1 MSSDPFADR
10 DPEQTV
16 VVLPRHLAGAGPAD
30 LRTTW
35 PFPFDKDW
43 SLHQPEDG
51 NAIAASPCLRLRTS
65 RFEYGARPG
74 EYGEWIATGHRDPFG
89 PPTWEITFSP
99 NTPLE
104 FLRDVHTELLDL
116 YLEDPRI
123 GRKWLLGEDCT
134 APHEVYAPLLV
145 RGWSHR
151 VKTDGTQLFRSPNAL
166 ATVKHQ
172 YATTDTQAPAWTARG
187 GPSHTPTWSAEFS
200 HRTPTRLVAS
210 FTASLISTEPV
221 LRTVKD
227 IPAITR
233 RHVYEAPS
241 ATASQSARSSS
252 PVAPA
257 QCRVAPTP
265 DRAAPAVRR
274 GR

>member
-1 MSSDPFADR
+1 MPSFLLRITDSPVVADEGAVSTPTSLVRKEFMPRASRADLSSFASKVAQHLSGDWSSDY
-10 DPEQTV
+10 
-16 VVLPRHLAGAGPAD
+16 LSH
-30 LRTTW
+30 
-35 PFPFDKDW
+35 
-43 SLHQPEDG
+43 
-51 NAIAASPCLRLRTS
+51 
-65 RFEYGARPG
+65 
-74 EYGEWIATGHRDPFG
+74 
-89 PPTWEITFSP
+89 PTYP
-99 NTPLE
+99 
-104 FLRDVHTELLDL
+104 
-116 YLEDPRI
+116 
-123 GRKWLLGEDCT
+123 
-134 APHEVYAPLLV
+134 
-145 RGWSHR
+145 
-151 VKTDGTQLFRSPNAL
+151 DGTQFFRSPNAL

-187 GPSHTPTWSAEFS
+187 GPSNAPTWSAEFS

-227 IPAITR
+227 VPANTR

-241 ATASQSARSSS
+241 ATASQSTRSSS

-257 QCRVAPTP
+257 QCRVAPTT